1 MAGSKPSSDSIAGSL
16 ESLVG
21 GEVSKSK
28 ESTNLASGAKLGRF
42 RSDPVGFII
51 RLTAESS
58 AFYTGTGW
66 RSYQNY
72 IGARIFYPE
81 YSIEIRNALMT
92 SDRVRAVVKSLAE
105 KRYKAIPPTVAKKG
119 RNAKKPRMH
128 DVENEIWTLAIKV
141 IDGMVADM
149 NRLSVIKFVAF
160 TVNNILVRMYHQGIH
175 IRESEFFELRKW
187 AEIAEKKNMSLIF
200 LPCHKSHVDYLVIS
214 YIFFRLGLAL
224 PHIAAGDNLNLPVV
238 GSLLKHSGAFFIR
251 RQWGDD
257 SMYITIMREYIEL
270 LLQRGHNIEAFIE
283 GTRSRIGKLLQPKFG
298 ILKIVLEAIL
308 SERVKDC
315 IIVPMSI
322 GYDKVIETESYVSEL
337 LGTPKEKESLMQLMN
352 NLNILQFKWGRID
365 VRFAEPFY
373 LREYVSSESTR
384 RGVGFSPASNVDH
397 KNLLLQTLGYQV
409 LSSINAVS
417 VVMPTALVGTVILTL
432 RGRGVGRDELIR
444 KVNQLRRTVN
454 LKGGN
459 VADFGGKST
468 TWVVDRAIQVLRDLI
483 GQRQDLLEP
492 VYYPVKRFE
501 LSFYRN
507 QVIHLFINEA
517 ILSTAMY
524 ATVKAGGPVHNQR
537 IVITPNLEND
547 VSFISQLLKSE
558 FIYGP
563 GGLHENLEKTVEQMT
578 ALDVFAVEDEVGT
591 DGLPTGRR
599 WISLSPE
606 ERRIGRETFVNKET
620 LKNAFIRLKEMGV
633 IQYRKGPAPGANTS
647 AKAENITWVALNR
660 EWYPKQPLP
669 AIPQHF
675 LHQKKKSAA
684 TLAAQNS
691 STPVSAMDDEA
702 SRRRTTVSSFAIHH
716 NNHANTHDRIGKKSS
731 EGDEKPQTGL
741 MVRESDDEDEGVCP
755 EEEQF
760 APWHQFMPDGRLW
773 EMCEQIGRFRREGKN
788 RRDTATV
795 AIRVMRLAKLA
806 GILVQ
811 DEGSESAVAGKSF
824 SWGVKKGKSKL

>member
-1 MAGSKPSSDSIAGSL
+1 
-16 ESLVG
+16 
-21 GEVSKSK
+21 
-28 ESTNLASGAKLGRF
+28 
-42 RSDPVGFII
+42 
-51 RLTAESS
+51 
-58 AFYTGTGW
+58 
-66 RSYQNY
+66 
-72 IGARIFYPE
+72 
-81 YSIEIRNALMT
+81 MT
-92 SDRVRAVVKSLAE
+92 LKVKTLVKSLAE
-105 KRYKAIPPTVAKKG
+105 RKLKAAQPFKKTRHGQATKKEPTLEDLETEAW
-119 RNAKKPRMH
+119 A
-128 DVENEIWTLAIKV
+128 TAIKI

-149 NRLSVIKFVAF
+149 NRMSVIKFVAF
-160 TVNNILVRMYHQGIH
+160 SVNNILVRMYHQGIH
-175 IRESEFFELRKW
+175 IRESEFFELKKW
-187 AEIAEKKNMSLIF
+187 AEMAEKNNLSLIF

-214 YIFFRLGLAL
+214 YIFYRLGLAL

-238 GSLLKHSGAFFIR
+238 GSMLKHSGAFFIR

-257 SMYITIMREYIEL
+257 SMYTTIMREYIEL
-270 LLQRGHNIEAFIE
+270 LLTRGHNIEAFVE

-298 ILKIVLEAIL
+298 ILKIILEAIL
-308 SERVKDC
+308 SDRVKDA

-337 LGTPKEKESLMQLMN
+337 LGTPKEKESLFQLMN

-365 VRFAEPFY
+365 VRFSTPFS
-373 LREYVSSESTR
+373 LREYVGNESVR
-384 RGVGFSPASNVDH
+384 RGVGFNPVSSVDH
-397 KNLLLQTLGYQV
+397 RNLLLQTLGYQV

-444 KVNQLRRTVN
+444 KVNRLRRTVT

-459 VADFGGKST
+459 VADFGGNST

-537 IVITPNLEND
+537 ILVVPNLEND

-563 GGLHENLEKTVEQMT
+563 GGLHENLERTIEQMT
-578 ALDVFAVEDEVGT
+578 ALDVFAVDDEVGT

-599 WISLSPE
+599 WITLSPE
-606 ERRIGRETFVNKET
+606 ERRIGRETFDFYCFLLWPFLETYWLAAIACFTLIPERFTDNLVWFDDRTFTNRAQFFGKSLYYEGDLSYFEAVNKET

-633 IQYRKGPAPGANTS
+633 IQYRKGPAAGASSGQSKT
-647 AKAENITWVALNR
+647 ENVTWVALNR

-669 AIPQHF
+669 AIPQQVV
-675 LHQKKKSAA
+675 QKGKKTA
-684 TLAAQNS
+684 TVIPSPPAV
-691 STPVSAMDDEA
+691 TTVYDEA
-702 SRRRTTVSSFAIHH
+702 VRRKAAASSFAIHH
-716 NNHANTHDRIGKKSS
+716 NNHASTDDRLGRHP
-731 EGDEKPQTGL
+731 DETERPTGFT
-741 MVRESDDEDEGVCP
+741 MKGADEEDEQICP
-755 EEEQF
+755 EEEMF
-760 APWHQFMPDGRLW
+760 CAMAPIYTDGKLW

-811 DEGSESAVAGKSF
+811 EEGSEAAVAGKSF